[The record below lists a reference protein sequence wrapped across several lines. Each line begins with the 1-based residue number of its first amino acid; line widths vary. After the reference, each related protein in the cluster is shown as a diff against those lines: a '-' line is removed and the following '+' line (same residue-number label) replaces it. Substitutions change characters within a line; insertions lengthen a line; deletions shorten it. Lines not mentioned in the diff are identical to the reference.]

1 MDTRI
6 KICGI
11 TRVADAQAAV
21 SAGADALGL
30 VFTQTSPRWVAASIA
45 AEISAEVEGAVI
57 RVGLFVD
64 QDRAQIEQILTR
76 VPVDLLQFHGNET
89 AEFCRS
95 FSLPY
100 MKAFRVAAPF
110 DAAAA
115 VAAYPDACA
124 LLLDAY
130 VPGIA
135 GGTGTRLALEYWP
148 QAASLPLVLAGG
160 LTAEN
165 VAVAI
170 SAVAPNVV
178 DVSGGVEGGIKG
190 IKDHQKMNNFIAAVK
205 TASRSN
211 Q

>member
-1 MDTRI
+1 LNTRI

-11 TRVADAQAAV
+11 TRIADAQAAV
-21 SAGADALGL
+21 AAGADALGL
-30 VFTQTSPRWVAASIA
+30 NFAPTSPRWVDAAIA
-45 AEISAEVEGAVI
+45 ADISGAVAGAAT
-57 RVGLFVD
+57 RVGVFVD
-64 QDRAQIEQILTR
+64 QGRAEIEQILAS

-100 MKAFRVAAPF
+100 MKAFRVGAPF

-130 VPGIA
+130 VPGVP
-135 GGTGTRLALEYWP
+135 GGTGETLALEYWP
-148 QAASLPLVLAGG
+148 ETATLPLVLAGG
-160 LTAEN
+160 LTAAN
-165 VAVAI
+165 VAAAI
-170 SAVAPNVV
+170 AAVELDAV
-178 DVSGGVEGGIKG
+178 DVAGGVESGTKG

-205 TASRSN
+205 AADRIS